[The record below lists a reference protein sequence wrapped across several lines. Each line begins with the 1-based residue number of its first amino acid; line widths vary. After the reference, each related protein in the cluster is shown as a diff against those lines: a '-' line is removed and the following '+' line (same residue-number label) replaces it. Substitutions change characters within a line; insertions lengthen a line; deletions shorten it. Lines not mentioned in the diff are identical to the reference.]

1 MSALENPATVSTP
14 PPGTTAEAGVLYV
27 VSTPIGNLEDI
38 TLRALRILGSVD
50 VIAAEDTR
58 HTRKLLTH
66 HGLARALVSY
76 HDHNEVG
83 QAPRLLA
90 MLQAGKSI
98 ALVTDAGTPGIA
110 DPAYHLLHT
119 LLPHAIP
126 IVPIPGPTAAMAA
139 LSIAGLPMERF
150 VFEGFLPVKS
160 GRRRQRLEAL
170 TEETRTVVLY
180 ESPHRLVRLLQE
192 LVAHCGPERRLVVAR
207 ELTKRFEEVLRG
219 TTSSLLST
227 FHTSTVRG
235 EFTLV
240 LAGCPRTS
248 NGVVSAHA
256 TL

>member
-1 MSALENPATVSTP
+1 MRAAAESDHNHEAS
-14 PPGTTAEAGVLYV
+14 PGSSAEAGTLYV

-38 TLRALRILGSVD
+38 TLRALHILQSVD

-66 HGLARALVSY
+66 HGISRPLLSY
-76 HDHNEVG
+76 HDHNEVM

-90 MLQAGKSI
+90 MLQEGKSV

-110 DPAYHLLHT
+110 DPAYYLLQA

-126 IVPIPGPTAAMAA
+126 IVPIPGPTAALAA
-139 LSIAGLPMERF
+139 LAVSGLPTDRF

-170 TEETRTVVLY
+170 AGETRTIVLY
-180 ESPHRLVRLLQE
+180 ESPHRLLRLLQE
-192 LVAHCGPERRLVVAR
+192 LVTHLGAERRLVVAR
-207 ELTKRFEEVLRG
+207 ELTKRFEEVMRG
-219 TTSSLLST
+219 TTATLLET
-227 FHTSTVRG
+227 FQERPIRG

-240 LAGCPRTS
+240 IAGCPT
-248 NGVVSAHA
+248 
-256 TL
+256 